1 MNENMA
7 EDVLELLDNVSQ
19 TWEGIQP
26 KNEPVIYASQFFT
39 NLSQL
44 ASFRWYMA
52 GKETALNNS
61 NHSET
66 ISNSGG
72 QSADHSQ
79 EYLPTVWT
87 LISENQST
95 GCLTTTCPESKILD
109 WGA

>member
-1 MNENMA
+1 MEEMNEDMA

-44 ASFRWYMA
+44 ASFRCYMA

-61 NHSET
+61 SHSET
-66 ISNSGG
+66 ILNSGG
-72 QSADHSQ
+72 QSANHSQ
-79 EYLPTVWT
+79 EYLPTVSLAFVLAIIYGRPKHT
-87 LISENQST
+87 PRQHR
-95 GCLTTTCPESKILD
+95 CY
-109 WGA
+109 